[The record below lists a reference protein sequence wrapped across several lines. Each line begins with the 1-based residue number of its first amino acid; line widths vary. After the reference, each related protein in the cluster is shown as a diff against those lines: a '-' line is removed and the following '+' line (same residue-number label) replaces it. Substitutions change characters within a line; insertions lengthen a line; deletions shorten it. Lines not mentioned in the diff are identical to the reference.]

1 VPGSGIKEAAMP
13 DVKVRRTGIR
23 ADEAS
28 AAIKAAL
35 GAGYE
40 VTQTGERDIEVRKNA
55 FIRAKVSMSEE
66 PGGTLFHV
74 HGQGM
79 PIPLLF
85 GTMMLVNNLGIAKQI
100 TEAIGARDEFR
111 DNA

>member
-1 VPGSGIKEAAMP
+1 MEAAMP

-28 AAIKAAL
+28 AAISDAL
-35 GAGYE
+35 GADYQ
-40 VTQTGERDIEVRKNA
+40 VSQTGERDLEVRKNA

-74 HGQGM
+74 RGQGM

-85 GTMMLVNNLGIAKQI
+85 TTMMLVNNRGIAKQI
-100 TEAIGARDEFR
+100 TDAIGAREEFR
-111 DNA
+111 GNG

>member
-1 VPGSGIKEAAMP
+1 MP

-28 AAIKAAL
+28 TAIKDAL

-40 VTQTGERDIEVRKNA
+40 VSQTGERDLEVRKNA

-85 GTMMLVNNLGIAKQI
+85 TTMMLVNNRGIAKQI
-100 TEAIGARDEFR
+100 TDAIGTREEFR
-111 DNA
+111 DNG

>member
-1 VPGSGIKEAAMP
+1 MP

-28 AAIKAAL
+28 AAIRDAL
-35 GAGYE
+35 GTGYQ
-40 VTQTGERDIEVRKNA
+40 VTETGERDLEVRKNA

-66 PGGTLFHV
+66 PGGTLFQV
-74 HGQGM
+74 RGQGM

-85 GTMMLVNNLGIAKQI
+85 TTMMLVNNPCIAKQI
-100 TEAIGARDEFR
+100 TDAIGTREEFR
-111 DNA
+111 DNG

>member
-1 VPGSGIKEAAMP
+1 MP
-13 DVKVRRTGIR
+13 DVKVRRTGIQ

-35 GAGYE
+35 GANYE
-40 VTQTGERDIEVRKNA
+40 VTQTGERDLEVRKNA

-74 HGQGM
+74 RGQGM
-79 PIPLLF
+79 PIPGLF
-85 GTMMLVNNLGIAKQI
+85 ATMMLVNNRGIAKQI
-100 TEAIGARDEFR
+100 TDAIGTREEFR
-111 DNA
+111 DNG

>member
-1 VPGSGIKEAAMP
+1 MP

-23 ADEAS
+23 LDEAS
-28 AAIKAAL
+28 AAIKDAL

-40 VTQTGERDIEVRKNA
+40 ITQTGERDLEVRKSA
-55 FIRAKVSMSEE
+55 LVRAKVSMTEE

-74 HGQGM
+74 RGQGM

-85 GTMMLVNNLGIAKQI
+85 STMLLINNRGIARQI
-100 TEAIGARDEFR
+100 TEAIGTREEFR
-111 DNA
+111 DNG

>member
-1 VPGSGIKEAAMP
+1 MP

-28 AAIKAAL
+28 AAIRDAL
-35 GAGYE
+35 GTGYQ
-40 VTQTGERDIEVRKNA
+40 VTETGERDLEVRKNA

-74 HGQGM
+74 RGQGM

-85 GTMMLVNNLGIAKQI
+85 TTMMLVNNPCIAKQI
-100 TEAIGARDEFR
+100 TDAIGTREEFR
-111 DNA
+111 DNG

>member
-1 VPGSGIKEAAMP
+1 MP

-28 AAIKAAL
+28 TAIKDAL

-40 VTQTGERDIEVRKNA
+40 VTQTGEGDIEVRKNA
-55 FIRAKVSMSEE
+55 FIRAKVSMREE
-66 PGGTLFHV
+66 PGGTLFQV

-100 TEAIGARDEFR
+100 TNAIGTREEFR
-111 DNA
+111 DNG

>member
-1 VPGSGIKEAAMP
+1 MP

-28 AAIKAAL
+28 AAIKDAL
-35 GAGYE
+35 GPGYE
-40 VTQTGERDIEVRKNA
+40 VTQSGERDIEVRKNA
-55 FIRAKVSMSEE
+55 FIRAKVSMTEE

-74 HGQGM
+74 RGQGM

-85 GTMMLVNNLGIAKQI
+85 STMMLINSRGIAKQI
-100 TEAIGARDEFR
+100 TDAIGTREEFR
-111 DNA
+111 DNG

>member
-1 VPGSGIKEAAMP
+1 MP
-13 DVKVRRTGIR
+13 EVKVRRTGIK

-28 AAIKAAL
+28 AAIKDSL

-40 VTQTGERDIEVRKNA
+40 VTQTGDRDLEVRKNA

-66 PGGTLFHV
+66 PGGTLFRV
-74 HGQGM
+74 RGQGM
-79 PIPLLF
+79 PIPGLF
-85 GTMMLVNNLGIAKQI
+85 GTMMLVNNRGIAKQI
-100 TEAIGARDEFR
+100 TEAIGTREEFR